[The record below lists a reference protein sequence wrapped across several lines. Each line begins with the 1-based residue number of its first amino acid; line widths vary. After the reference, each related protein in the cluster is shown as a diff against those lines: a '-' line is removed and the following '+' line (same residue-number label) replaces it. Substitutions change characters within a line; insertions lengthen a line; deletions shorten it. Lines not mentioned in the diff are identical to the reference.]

1 MYYNNFQ
8 IINFQKK
15 KALWIFHIGKWNIKN
30 IINNIWHFG
39 FQKRY
44 QPFFLIRINNMIF
57 SHYIGI
63 PRKLFF

>member
-30 IINNIWHFG
+30 IINNIWHLRL
-39 FQKRY
+39 KKWY
-44 QPFFLIRINNMIF
+44 QPFFLIRINKIIF
-57 SHYIGI
+57 CHYL
-63 PRKLFF
+63 PV